1 MMGRRPWEG
10 PWPVQHRS
18 KVMTKQELLEQF
30 VGVLEDV
37 RWYASTLDN
46 QARTLRRAAR
56 QAEHYYLD
64 NDNVNQLTADLVGVS
79 TRISVEMEIMSDTIA
94 ELRKMRPFQ
103 VVSEDPERDLDNRP
117 RRVSD
122 L

>member
-1 MMGRRPWEG
+1 
-10 PWPVQHRS
+10 
-18 KVMTKQELLEQF
+18 MTKQELLEQF

-64 NDNVNQLTADLVGVS
+64 NDNVNQLVIDLVGVS

-94 ELRKMRPFQ
+94 ELRTMRPFQ